1 MYGLAVYVKEGLPF
15 ARDLSLENSSDSY
28 FCFQLALLHSL
39 SYLLLFCWSLSLS
52 LCTVF
57 DPISSKI
64 DEVLSINPSAN
75 AFIFRDFNIHHK
87 DWLTYSRGT
96 DRSGELCYNFS
107 ISRDLTQ
114 MVNSS
119 TQVPDCDSDR
129 PDLLDLFL
137 SPDNGFLSIGK
148 FWSCCCFSF
157 HWLSIIFTTGCPV
170 SLHCLWLFS
179 CCLRRSSW
187 SLRDIPWEDIFKL
200 SASTAA
206 SEFCE
211 WGQVGIDVYIPH
223 QKYEVKLTH
232 LHGFQ
237 LLVLLP

>member
-1 MYGLAVYVKEGLPF
+1 M
-15 ARDLSLENSSDSY
+15 
-28 FCFQLALLHSL
+28 
-39 SYLLLFCWSLSLS
+39 S

-64 DEVLSINPSAN
+64 DEVLSIHPSAN

-137 SPDNGFLSIGK
+137 SPDNGNSDHVVVSVSID
-148 FWSCCCFSF
+148 FPSYSQQDAPF
-157 HWLSIIFTTGCPV
+157 HCIAYDYSRAVCDG
-170 SLHCLWLFS
+170 
-179 CCLRRSSW
+179 
-187 SLRDIPWEDIFKL
+187 LRD
-200 SASTAA
+200 
-206 SEFCE
+206 
-211 WGQVGIDVYIPH
+211 H
-223 QKYEVKLTH
+223 
-232 LHGFQ
+232 
-237 LLVLLP
+237 